1 MDYHTDLTLSHVEQ
15 MAAQASAAN
24 RQAEHDKTVRTLE
37 DLIKHDP
44 DRADLYRRCLVR
56 LEGGYDL

>member
-1 MDYHTDLTLSHVEQ
+1 MNWKTTMNLDLIE
-15 MAAQASAAN
+15 AQA
-24 RQAEHDKTVRTLE
+24 RLAEHDRTVRTLE